1 MTIKLHIR
9 PRVGPGMPLE
19 EFTEVVLD
27 GDSDEAL
34 ANVLQASLRGHL
46 WEVEERDEPELDQ
59 DWDDL

>member
-19 EFTEVVLD
+19 EHTEVILD
-27 GDSDEAL
+27 GDSEAAI
-34 ANVLQASLRGHL
+34 ANVLSASLQAHL
-46 WEVEERDEPELDQ
+46 WEVEEREDPELEQ

>member
-1 MTIKLHIR
+1 
-9 PRVGPGMPLE
+9 MPLE
-19 EFTEVVLD
+19 DFTEVVLD

-46 WEVEERDEPELDQ
+46 WEVEERDDPELDQ

>member
-19 EFTEVVLD
+19 EFTEVLLD
-27 GDSDEAL
+27 GYSEAAV
-34 ANVLQASLRGHL
+34 ANVLSASLQGHL
-46 WEVEERDEPELDQ
+46 WEVEERDDPELDQ